1 MAQAHLDQPIS
12 RKDFLLAAMVA
23 TGSLVA
29 SPSLL
34 AEIVEEKRE
43 LGQDDELTAEDLAR
57 AEKVAGIQFSDEQRR
72 QILRDVN
79 TLRREAV
86 ALREKK
92 MDYLVEPPTLFRPIE
107 SPPGRPWVP
116 TGSGP
121 AVAPMAEAKPS
132 PEKQPQP
139 PRTPE
144 EEIAFKPLTELARM
158 VRSREIS
165 PVELTRLYL
174 QRLEQYGEKL
184 LCVVTLTPELAMR
197 QARKAEQE
205 IMSGNYKGVLHGIP
219 CGIKDLFA
227 TKEYPTTWGAE
238 PFKDQRF
245 DYDAAVVEKLDQAGA
260 VIVAKLSLGALAMGD
275 VWFRGTTKN
284 PWNPQQGSSGS
295 SAGSA
300 CATVAGLV
308 GFAIGTETLG
318 SIISPSHRC
327 RVTGL
332 RPTYG
337 RVSRYGAMAVSWT
350 MDKIGPICR
359 TAEDCYHVF
368 KAIAGADPRDPSSVD
383 RVIIDPNMVDSK
395 RLRIG
400 YLPAAGGEGSPND
413 KMENDPIV
421 QIFRKMGYQM
431 RPIEMPEL
439 PDAVTNILGVEAA
452 AAFDDFTLSPEIEKL
467 TNSAWPQIYR
477 ANRYVSG
484 VDYLRAMRARTVLM
498 REYAEKTKDYDVFI
512 SPQRGL
518 GALTITNF
526 TGHPQMFVPTPE
538 NDRGF
543 SIIGRLYHE
552 EQLVALAMAFQA
564 ETGSTKLHPDMSKIV

>member
-1 MAQAHLDQPIS
+1 
-12 RKDFLLAAMVA
+12 MVA

-34 AEIVEEKRE
+34 AEIAEEKRE
-43 LGQDDELTAEDLAR
+43 LGQDDELTSEDLAR
-57 AEKVAGIQFSDEQRR
+57 AERVAGIQFTDEQRR
-72 QILRDVN
+72 QILREVN
-79 TLRREAV
+79 TLRREAI
-86 ALREKK
+86 ALREKR
-92 MDYLVEPPTLFRPIE
+92 MDYSIEPPTLFRPMD
-107 SPPGRPWVP
+107 SPPGRPLTQP
-116 TGSGP
+116 RSGP
-121 AVAPMAEAKPS
+121 IAAPLGGSISE
-132 PEKQPQP
+132 
-139 PRTPE
+139 RTPAAE
-144 EEIAFKPLTELARM
+144 EELHFKSLTELARM

-165 PVELTRLYL
+165 PVELTRMYL
-174 QRLEQYGEKL
+174 QRLEQYGDKL

-284 PWNPQQGSSGS
+284 PWNSEQGSSGS

-300 CATVAGLV
+300 CATAAGLV

-359 TAEDCYHVF
+359 TAEDCYHVL

-383 RVIIDPNMVDSK
+383 RVMIDPNMIDTK

-400 YLPAAGGEGSPND
+400 FLPAAGGEGSPED

-421 QIFRKMGYQM
+421 QIFRRMGYQI

-467 TNSAWPQIYR
+467 ANSAWPRIYR
-477 ANRYVSG
+477 ANRYISG

-498 REYAEKTKDYDVFI
+498 REYAERTKDFDVFI

-526 TGHPQMFVPTPE
+526 TGHPQIFVPTPE

-543 SIIGRLYHE
+543 SIIGTLYHE

-564 ETGSTKLHPDMSKIV
+564 ETGSTKLHPDMSKIG

>member
-1 MAQAHLDQPIS
+1 MKNRSNLLSEPIS
-12 RKDFLLAAMVA
+12 RKDFLLAALVA
-23 TGSLVA
+23 SGSLVA
-29 SPSLL
+29 TPSLV
-34 AEIVEEKRE
+34 AEIVGEKRE
-43 LGQDDELTAEDLAR
+43 LGQDDEITTDDLAR
-57 AEKVAGIQFSDEQRR
+57 AEKIAGIRFTDEQRQ

-79 TLRREAV
+79 TMRREAV
-86 ALREKK
+86 ALRQKQ
-92 MDYLVEPPTLFRPIE
+92 MDYTVEPPTLFRPME
-107 SPPGRPWVP
+107 SAPGRPLTQP
-116 TGSGP
+116 RGGP
-121 AVAPMAEAKPS
+121 VAAPLGGPIG
-132 PEKQPQP
+132 QPQKP
-139 PRTPE
+139 PAE
-144 EEIAFKPLTELARM
+144 EELHFKSLTELARL
-158 VRSREIS
+158 VQSRQIS
-165 PVELTRLYL
+165 PVELTRMYL
-174 QRLEQYGEKL
+174 DRLQKYGDAL

-227 TKEYPTTWGAE
+227 TRDYPTTWGAE
-238 PFKDQRF
+238 PFKNQQF

-300 CATVAGLV
+300 SATAAGLV

-359 TAEDCYHVF
+359 TAEDCSHVLR
-368 KAIAGADPRDPSSVD
+368 AIAGADPRDPSSVD
-383 RVIIDPNMVDSK
+383 RPVLDPRTLDTK

-400 YLPAAGGEGSPND
+400 YLPVAQGEGTPQE

-421 QIFRKMGYQM
+421 GIFRQMGY
-431 RPIEMPEL
+431 RISLVEMPEI

-467 TNSAWPQIYR
+467 KNSAWPQIYR
-477 ANRYVSG
+477 ANRFISG

-498 REYAEKTKDYDVFI
+498 REYAEKTKDFDVFL

-552 EQLVALAMAFQA
+552 EQLVALAMAFQS
-564 ETGSTKLHPDMSKIV
+564 ETGSTRLHPDMSKIG